1 MGNYKT
7 MKGSFKIFLLWPV
20 SLNAYVIF
28 YVPYVINY
36 SFTNLILLSVDKY
49 SLSENTQLLN

>member
-28 YVPYVINY
+28 YVPYVI
-36 SFTNLILLSVDKY
+36 ILLQILY
-49 SLSENTQLLN
+49 CYL